1 MKQSLSC
8 CDVDNVDYEDLKL
21 LIKRNTT
28 RQSGQ
33 AITVPGQTD
42 TGLEKFEREFYH
54 ELCVQHDRVDLFV
67 KSKADEIGR
76 RLRQYFPCPAPV

>member
-1 MKQSLSC
+1 MHCRESSLTC
-8 CDVDNVDYEDLKL
+8 CRADNVDYDELKL

-42 TGLEKFEREFYH
+42 MGLEKFEHDFYN
-54 ELCVQHDRVDLFV
+54 ELCIQHDRVDLFV
-67 KSKADEIGR
+67 RSKADEIGR
-76 RLRQYFPCPAPV
+76 RLR